1 VWWQIGR
8 ALVAAGYPSAAPD
21 LRGHGESPR
30 SDRYTLDGYA
40 RDVVSSHSGPWDLV
54 IGHSLGGATAVRA
67 ATLDPGFASRYLLI
81 DPAIDLDA
89 ATVATLR
96 SELVAEAEHPPSVA
110 QLIADHPA
118 WHREDAERKHAAIR
132 ATTPF
137 VMAATFDDNPEWQLG
152 AELSDISTRV
162 HILGADLDPLY
173 TSNDFERHVRPG
185 SILTFEI
192 VSDTG
197 HSIHRDDPKTVIRH
211 AQAMLRKPWPPSAAH

>member
-1 VWWQIGR
+1 MWWQIGQ
-8 ALVAAGYPSAAPD
+8 ALVAAGYPSVAPD

-30 SDRYTLDGYA
+30 SDRYILDGYA
-40 RDVVSSHSGPWDLV
+40 RDVVSSHPGPWDLV

-67 ATLDPGFASRYLLI
+67 AALDPGFASRYLLV

-96 SELVAEAEHPPSVA
+96 SDLVAEAEHPPSVA
-110 QLIADHPA
+110 QLIADHPT
-118 WHREDAERKHAAIR
+118 WHRKDAERKHAAIR

-152 AELSDISTRV
+152 AELSDISTPV

-173 TSNDFERHVRPG
+173 TSDDSERHVRSG
-185 SILTFEI
+185 SIHTFEI
-192 VSDTG
+192 VPNTG
-197 HSIHRDDPKTVIRH
+197 HSIYRDDPKTVIH
-211 AQAMLRKPWPPSAAH
+211 QARSLLSSRVAE